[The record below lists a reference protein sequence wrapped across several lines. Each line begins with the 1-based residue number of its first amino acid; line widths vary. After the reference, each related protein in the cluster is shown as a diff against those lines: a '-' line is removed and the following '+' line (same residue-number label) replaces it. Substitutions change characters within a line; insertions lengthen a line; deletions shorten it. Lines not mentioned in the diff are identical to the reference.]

1 MALEV
6 GDTHFNVIVMKKGR
20 IYVLLAVLMISSFA
34 ATPLAT
40 ANQEDGILY
49 YGVGSLLVDLDPQ
62 YAWDSASIDVIDQVC
77 EPLLGYNLSDPNL
90 AIVPVLADSI
100 GTWNDEATE
109 YTLTLREGILFH
121 DGNEFDAN
129 DVKWTFDRLNFLIDN
144 GSTQIAE
151 LYAPIDEENL
161 IEETEVVDQY
171 TVTFH
176 LAYPYVP
183 FEALLCFSGSYI
195 LSNESTPA
203 QELLNAA
210 TDVLVGTGPYKYV
223 RQTAAF
229 TDTVAFDDWWGTRP
243 TDYIEEILWIYYNDN
258 TAKQQAF
265 LAGELDWI
273 DGGSSEFLAQYEE
286 SETIAVGEQ
295 RQGTVILYM
304 GMNNKDI
311 NRTMRQA
318 ISWAIDYDYVIDEIN
333 LGNAARLT
341 SPVPEGIMYHNPD
354 VAAPILNLTHARQIL
369 IDAGVAPAGAAAEIA
384 NDAYWTDLAA
394 NDPIATYNYS
404 WNTGNSVREDL
415 GVLTKSNLEKIG
427 VFVELTGMVW
437 ADYLQRLLGDFDK
450 LQLYMIG
457 WGPDYNDP
465 SNFINPLFSNTS
477 ASNGA
482 QVNDPQLQTWM
493 SEGLTETDPAARRDL
508 YYTMQEYIV
517 EDLCPWVFLYVGL
530 GRGYWSTELNGIM
543 RNPMGKLYF
552 GTMNWQGSAA
562 DGSDLSAGYPYI
574 MRDDMPTGGDD
585 TTAGDDDTTTG
596 IPGYSFIALVGA
608 AAIGLGILLYKKRN

>member
-1 MALEV
+1 
-6 GDTHFNVIVMKKGR
+6 MKKGR
-20 IYVLLAVLMISSFA
+20 IYVLLAVLMVSSFA

-40 ANQEDGILY
+40 ANKDDGILY

-77 EPLLGYNLSDPNL
+77 EGLLGYNLSDPNL

-100 GTWNDEATE
+100 GTWNDNATE
-109 YTLTLREGILFH
+109 YTLTLRQGILFH

-129 DVKWTFDRLNFLIDN
+129 DVKWTFDRLNWLINN

-161 IEETEVVDQY
+161 IESVEVVSQY
-171 TVTFH
+171 EVTFH
-176 LAYPYVP
+176 LAYAYVP

-210 TDVLVGTGPYKYV
+210 TDVLVGTGPYEYV

-229 TDTVAFDDWWGTRP
+229 TDTVAFDNWWGTRP
-243 TDYIEEILWIYYNDN
+243 TDYIQEILWIYYNDN

-273 DGGSSEFLAQYEE
+273 DGGSPEFLTQYQEADN
-286 SETIAVGEQ
+286 IYVGEQ

-311 NRTMRQA
+311 NQTMRQA
-318 ISWAIDYDYVIDEIN
+318 ISWAIDYDYIIDELN
-333 LGNAARLT
+333 QGNAARLT
-341 SPVPEGIMYHNPD
+341 SPVPEGIMYHDPNIDYP
-354 VAAPILNLTHARQIL
+354 VLNLTVARQIL
-369 IDAGVAPAGAAAEIA
+369 IDAGVAPAGAGDHLAD
-384 NDAYWTDLAA
+384 DAWWTTLAA
-394 NDPIATYNYS
+394 SDPIATYNYS

-437 ADYLQRLLGDFDK
+437 ADYLERLLGDFDK

-482 QVNDPQLQTWM
+482 QVNDPQLQEWM
-493 SEGLTETDPAARRDL
+493 SEGLGETDPAARRDL
-508 YYTMQEYIV
+508 YYQMQEYIV
-517 EDLCPWVFLYVGL
+517 ETLCPWVFLYVGL
-530 GRGYWSTELNGIM
+530 GRGIWSMELNGIA
-543 RNPMGKLYF
+543 RNPMGKIFF
-552 GTMNWQGSAA
+552 GTMNWQGMSA
-562 DGSDLSAGYPYI
+562 DSGVLPSVIYPYV

-585 TTAGDDDTTTG
+585 TSTDDTTSG
-596 IPGYSFIALVGA
+596 IPGYSFLALVGA
-608 AAIGLGILLYKKRN
+608 AALGLGIVFYKRRN